1 MIITVLNYK
10 NWNVSLTTTPFLEFS
25 NESFYDVCAVCDN
38 DYSWWP
44 TWRHNHDPNHIA
56 QLHRVQNLSA
66 LLREPGSRWKEL
78 IGQQCLNVEH
88 GLARGR
94 TNAWRSG
101 GAAPLAGSYIS
112 SRVWCEQPQAAG
124 GRHWRIEGGWRQMV
138 RAPGW
143 NCMSWEVKV
152 LQLNFLLQ
160 KSTGDVCI
168 SLKLSLDGALLY
180 NSLTLLVY
188 QIDQNSEGHD
198 AENKRNI
205 WKILSAKCGWK
216 VWPWKGLNSTND
228 AAEWC
233 CTFTHEQFTPV
244 ILNQWPTGVFF

>member
-1 MIITVLNYK
+1 MLVWQRHLFLNSRMRVFMTSVPYAIMIVLDGRHDDITMTRTT
-10 NWNVSLTTTPFLEFS
+10 SLSYTS
-25 NESFYDVCAVCDN
+25 
-38 DYSWWP
+38 
-44 TWRHNHDPNHIA
+44 
-56 QLHRVQNLSA
+56 RVQNLSA
-66 LLREPGSRWKEL
+66 LLREPGRRWKEL

-88 GLARGR
+88 GVARGR

-152 LQLNFLLQ
+152 LELNLNFLLQ

-168 SLKLSLDGALLY
+168 SLK
-180 NSLTLLVY
+180 T
-188 QIDQNSEGHD
+188 
-198 AENKRNI
+198 
-205 WKILSAKCGWK
+205 
-216 VWPWKGLNSTND
+216 
-228 AAEWC
+228 
-233 CTFTHEQFTPV
+233 
-244 ILNQWPTGVFF
+244 